1 MNPPLQSED
10 PVQGSSIPGGSGDV
24 LQSRRAGFWYFERF
38 FVVFVLLY
46 FAGGLNFFFQQ
57 GEQTAQDPPS
67 SSQRLLMAQPRASNA
82 PDPTEK
88 NPTKLMAQLFIYL
101 VTGIFIIRDRG
112 KFFQIVRQHKL
123 LIALLALAAVSS
135 LWSEVAGFTFRRS
148 LVLSASTILGVYL
161 GMRFTMRD
169 LIKMLCAAGAIAAA
183 SSLIVI
189 WLRPDFGI
197 SGGATAGDW
206 QGIFG
211 QKNTLGG
218 FMALST
224 IAFVFS
230 WLDEKEFRKL
240 YAAGAVLCFG
250 LLILSKDTTA
260 TLLTPLLLATIPVFN
275 YARKHSLRAIFGVSI
290 VSGIIMAAVVFV
302 LFFDVNQALSLLDKD
317 ISLSGRTDIWPLVW
331 HKFLAHPFL
340 GYGYSAFWLG
350 QNGRQSAY
358 IWSILHWPVPHSHN
372 GFLDVLADL
381 GLAGFTLFWLG
392 YVMCFRQALKCARLS
407 KSLIGLFP
415 LVYFSFVIVFNISE
429 GSILK
434 QESLI
439 WVLYAATWV
448 LTTRWLQ
455 LVVSALGQPTTAKR
469 LAESRGGLWQPAHA
483 G

>member
-1 MNPPLQSED
+1 
-10 PVQGSSIPGGSGDV
+10 
-24 LQSRRAGFWYFERF
+24 
-38 FVVFVLLY
+38 
-46 FAGGLNFFFQQ
+46 
-57 GEQTAQDPPS
+57 
-67 SSQRLLMAQPRASNA
+67 
-82 PDPTEK
+82 
-88 NPTKLMAQLFIYL
+88 
-101 VTGIFIIRDRG
+101 
-112 KFFQIVRQHKL
+112 
-123 LIALLALAAVSS
+123 
-135 LWSEVAGFTFRRS
+135 
-148 LVLSASTILGVYL
+148 
-161 GMRFTMRD
+161 
-169 LIKMLCAAGAIAAA
+169 
-183 SSLIVI
+183 
-189 WLRPDFGI
+189 
-197 SGGATAGDW
+197 
-206 QGIFG
+206 
-211 QKNTLGG
+211 
-218 FMALST
+218 
-224 IAFVFS
+224 
-230 WLDEKEFRKL
+230 
-240 YAAGAVLCFG
+240 
-250 LLILSKDTTA
+250 
-260 TLLTPLLLATIPVFN
+260 
-275 YARKHSLRAIFGVSI
+275 
-290 VSGIIMAAVVFV
+290 MAAVVFV